1 MNVGT
6 PLPGTRSTAA
16 ASTDSAAPAAPRLM
30 LVDDHSLCRTG
41 LTDLLRQRAGM
52 DVVAAL
58 SDPEQ
63 VIAALREK
71 RPDLLVLD
79 LRMPAMDGLTLLQRI
94 RAEGLDTP
102 TVILTMSDSEADFA
116 AALRAGVRGY
126 LLKDMEP
133 EDVIAAIGNAARGEL
148 VVAPAMTPKLAQL
161 LQSGPGARNRGDL
174 LASLTERERQI
185 LDHLARGESNKT
197 IARAL
202 DISHDTVKLHVRH
215 ILAKLNLSSRVEAA
229 VFAVEARVTGM
240 R

>member
-1 MNVGT
+1 MT
-6 PLPGTRSTAA
+6 
-16 ASTDSAAPAAPRLM
+16 APRIV

-41 LTDLLRQRAGM
+41 LTDLLRQRGGM

-58 SDPEQ
+58 SDPDQ
-63 VIAALREK
+63 VVAVLRDK
-71 RPDLLVLD
+71 RPDLIVLD
-79 LRMPAMDGLTLLQRI
+79 LRMPDIDGLTLLRRI
-94 RAEGLDTP
+94 RSEGIDTP
-102 TVILTMSDSEADFA
+102 AVILTMSDSETDLA

-133 EDVIAAIGNAARGEL
+133 EDVIAAIRNAARGEL
-148 VVAPAMTPKLAQL
+148 VVAPAMTIKLAQL
-161 LQSGPGARNRGDL
+161 LQSGPKGRDRHAL

-185 LDHLARGESNKT
+185 LEHLARGESNKT

-202 DISHDTVKLHVRH
+202 EISHDTVKLHVRH

-229 VFAVEARVTGM
+229 VFAVEARVAGGT